1 MPPGIERAQ
10 GDPRVGAVAHVFL
23 YGTLMRG
30 YAAHVGLGLGEAL
43 AFVAE
48 AMIRGRIYE
57 VAEYPGLKLEEGEA
71 HGELFRIVD
80 ARVLARMDAYEMS
93 APNAIGSSEYAR
105 RRVPVP
111 GHGLDA
117 WVYEYLPPIAGK
129 AVVAGKWRA
138 AVDRKTAPPR

>member
-1 MPPGIERAQ
+1 MPNAVERTQ
-10 GDPRVGAVAHVFL
+10 GVQRDEGAVAHVFL

-30 YAAHVGLGLGEAL
+30 YAPHVALGLGEAL

-48 AMIRGRIYE
+48 ATIRGRIY
-57 VAEYPGLKLEEGEA
+57 ALADYPGLKLEDGEA
-71 HGELFRIVD
+71 GGELFRIVD
-80 ARVLARMDAYEMS
+80 ARVLARMDAYEGY

-117 WVYEYLPPIAGK
+117 WVYEYLPPTAGK
-129 AVVAGKWRA
+129 PLVTGKWRA
-138 AVDRKTAPPR
+138 ADA